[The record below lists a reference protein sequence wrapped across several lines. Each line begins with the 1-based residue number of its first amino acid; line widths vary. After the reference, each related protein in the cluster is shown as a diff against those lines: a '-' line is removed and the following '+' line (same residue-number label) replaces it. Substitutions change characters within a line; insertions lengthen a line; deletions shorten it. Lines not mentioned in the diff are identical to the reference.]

1 MILII
6 KKIKNKIAY
15 QMWVAANL
23 KIKYIW
29 NLNSLEFTWVSELTQ
44 NLSHTHT
51 TKTHTKQLNNSHTLI
66 LKKKTK
72 KQKKKKNES
81 HTQLKQKAQEE
92 QSRSKLNKK
101 KKKEKQLDKIE
112 GRRLGEWP
120 TTWEN
125 NQWRRH
131 HELSAANFFHF
142 LQVFSTARYPF
153 FGRDVQ
159 YSAIRPV

>member
-15 QMWVAANL
+15 QMWVATSL

-44 NLSHTHT
+44 NKSHTHK

-66 LKKKTK
+66 LKKK
-72 KQKKKKNES
+72 KKKKNVS

-131 HELSAANFFHF
+131 RELSATNFFHF
-142 LQVFSTARYPF
+142 LQVFSIARYPL
-153 FGRDVQ
+153 FGRDVW